1 MQRYFSK
8 QLDNNYFLINDD
20 DKYHITTVMRMN
32 NNDKIEIVYHNE
44 LYLGIIEDINTVSVK
59 LYSKENV
66 ILDSTPKVI
75 LCVPLL
81 KEQKM
86 DYILQ
91 KATEL
96 GVYEIVPVILERSLI
111 RLDETKEDK
120 RITRWS
126 RIVKEASE
134 QSKRLDVPVITK
146 IHTIDSLNFEGMK
159 IVCSTTNKD
168 NTIKKM
174 LKQKSDT
181 IILVIGPEG
190 GISKQEEEKLNSIGY
205 ISTTLGNR
213 IMRVE
218 TVPLYIMSVVN
229 YEYME

>member
-20 DKYHITTVMRMN
+20 DKYHITTVMRMK

-44 LYLGIIEDINTVSVK
+44 LYLGIIEDI
-59 LYSKENV
+59 

-229 YEYME
+229 YEYIIN